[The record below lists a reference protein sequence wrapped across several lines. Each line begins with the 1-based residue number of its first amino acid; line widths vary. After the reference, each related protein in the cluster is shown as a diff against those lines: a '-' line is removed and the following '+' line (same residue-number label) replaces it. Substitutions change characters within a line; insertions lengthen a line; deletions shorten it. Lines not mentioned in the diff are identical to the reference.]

1 MDKKTEKKVKKSVKK
16 GYNTAKKTAKKKGKL
31 KQFYII
37 VAILLL
43 IAIAAGLAYYFV
55 VLKPNMDVNNG
66 AGNGT
71 IVDGNTGEGGNNVD
85 GEFGEV
91 GMTVH
96 FINVGQADCTV
107 IELPDGKIMM
117 IDAGENNKS
126 TETHIKSYLG
136 TLGIKTIDHLML
148 THADSDHVGSMDF
161 VLDNFDVK
169 NIYMPKL
176 KSSYKKKDKLGNI
189 IDDRYPEVPEKS
201 NFGAIET
208 KVYYDFYTRAEDET
222 YIENGVT
229 MDCNIT
235 YNCGYFTIPGEGYEI
250 EVFCMDESVYNKKF
264 SSAKEKNE
272 ISPSVLVKYQGK
284 QLLLTGD
291 SCGSSHD
298 NFTKIYRERYINKN
312 MDFDVYKAAH
322 HGSSTHDSNNIGFI
336 KEIKTEYS
344 ILSCKEGK
352 HNGIPSIDVMNNLK
366 ANGNKVYRTDECGDI
381 KLELSTSGVIK
392 FTADNNADGVFAE
405 SELKEAV

>member
-16 GYNTAKKTAKKKGKL
+16 GYNTAKKTAKKNGKL
-31 KQFYII
+31 KQFYIAI
-37 VAILLL
+37 AIILL
-43 IAIAAGLAYYFV
+43 IVIAAGIAYYFL
-55 VLKPNMDVNNG
+55 VLKPNMDNN

-71 IVDGNTGEGGNNVD
+71 VID
-85 GEFGEV
+85 GEFGEA

-96 FINVGQADCTV
+96 FINVDQADCTV

-117 IDAGENNKS
+117 IDAGDNNKS
-126 TETHIKSYLG
+126 TESHIKEYLG
-136 TLGIKTIDHLML
+136 ILGIKTIDYMML

-161 VLDNFDVK
+161 VLDNYEIK

-176 KSSYKKKDKLGNI
+176 KPSYKMKDKNGNI
-189 IDDRYPEVPEKS
+189 INDRYPDVPEKS
-201 NFGAIET
+201 TFGAINT

-222 YIENGVT
+222 YVENGARK
-229 MDCNIT
+229 DCAIT
-235 YNCGYFTIPGEGYEI
+235 YNCGYFTILGEGYEI

-272 ISPSVLVKYQGK
+272 ISPSVLVKYQGR
-284 QLLLTGD
+284 QVLLTGD
-291 SCGSSHD
+291 SCGTSHD
-298 NFTKIYRERYINKN
+298 NFTKMYRKRYINKN

-344 ILSCKEGK
+344 ILSCKGGEY
-352 HNGIPSIDVMNNLK
+352 NGIPSIDVMNNLK

-381 KLELSTSGVIK
+381 KLQLSTTGVIK
-392 FTADNNADGVFAE
+392 FTADYDKDGVFTDT
-405 SELKEAV
+405 ELKEAV